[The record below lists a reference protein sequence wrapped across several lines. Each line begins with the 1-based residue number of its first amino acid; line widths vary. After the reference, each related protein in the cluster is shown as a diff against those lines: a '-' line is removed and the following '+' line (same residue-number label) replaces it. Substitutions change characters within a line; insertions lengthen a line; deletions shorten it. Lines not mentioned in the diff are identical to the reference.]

1 MSSNSRSV
9 SSKLKEWFFVCCY
22 VFLRYDTKQDHTD
35 KALLSGHCILDVRLK
50 LSTAKTLISWKKTQK
65 DSDKVTY
72 KSFFLKQFPFKAV

>member
-22 VFLRYDTKQDHTD
+22 VFLRYDTEQDHTD

-50 LSTAKTLISWKKTQK
+50 LSTAKE
-65 DSDKVTY
+65 VTY
-72 KSFFLKQFPFKAV
+72 KSFFLNQFPFKAVLS